1 MKNLKKTLALVAAL
15 AMSATALYGCGE
27 DSSSSSKKDSSSVA
41 DSSSKDAS
49 SSESESSS
57 ESKAAAEVPELKD
70 DGDKLTILC
79 WNADDSQPM
88 VDLFCEKTGH
98 KADEINIKCFGV
110 QGGQAAEQYTAYL
123 DKAENDADL
132 MFLEADW
139 CLQFINDDT
148 KTAPVESLGLTED
161 DFSALYPYVLEIGKS
176 TTTGALKG
184 VSWQSAA
191 GGYCYR
197 EDLAEKFLGVKS
209 PEEMQAKVADWDKF
223 EATAKELSD
232 KTDGKTAL
240 SATLG
245 GVWQVYS
252 GSRPTA
258 WVDEDNKLVVDDYCS
273 DYAEYAK
280 TLWTNNYVTH
290 VAQWTDE
297 WKPLGQSD
305 DVMGYFVSTW
315 GFGDTILGA
324 AAGGEGGKTFGMWK
338 CVTGPTNFYWGG
350 TWFAPAARCDNKT
363 MAKEFIEF
371 FTTNEDTAEAYALSK
386 GEYMSN
392 KNVMEKIIK
401 DKSYKGAPVLGGQ
414 NQFEVLNEVA
424 QGIDM
429 TGKITPY
436 DSVIKTEFS
445 NAVQEYAEGTYAT
458 AEEALEAFKANV
470 AGKITELNWD

>member
-15 AMSATALYGCGE
+15 AMSATALYGCGDE
-27 DSSSSSKKDSSSVA
+27 ESSSSKKDSSSVA
-41 DSSSKDAS
+41 DSSSKDS
-49 SSESESSS
+49 SSTDDSSS
-57 ESKAAAEVPELKD
+57 TPAAVDVPELSD

-79 WNADDSQPM
+79 WNTDDSQPM
-88 VDLFCEKTGH
+88 VDLFCEKTGY
-98 KADEINIKCFGV
+98 KPEQINIKSFGV

-123 DKAENDADL
+123 ADESNDADI

-148 KTAPVESLGLTED
+148 QTVPLESLGLKED

-176 TTTGALKG
+176 TTTGVLKG

-191 GGYCYR
+191 GGFCYR
-197 EDLAEKFLGVKS
+197 EDLAEEFLGVKT

-223 EATAKELSD
+223 EATAKELSE

-252 GSRPTA
+252 GSRSTA
-258 WVDEDNKLVVDDYCS
+258 WVDADNKLVVDDYCS
-273 DYAEYAK
+273 DYAEFAK
-280 TLWTNNYVTH
+280 TLWTKNYVTQ
-290 VAQWTDE
+290 VAQWSDN

-305 DVMGYFVSTW
+305 DVMGFFISTW
-315 GFGDTILGA
+315 GFGDAILSA
-324 AAGGEGGKTFGMWK
+324 AAGGEGGATFGDWK
-338 CVTGPTNFYWGG
+338 CIVGPAEFYWGG
-350 TWFAPAARCDNKT
+350 TWLAPTTRCDNKT
-363 MAKEFIEF
+363 IAKEFIEF
-371 FTTNEDTAEAYALSK
+371 FTTKEDTAEAYALSK

-401 DKSYKGAPVLGGQ
+401 DKSYEGAPVLGGQ

-436 DSVIKTEFS
+436 DAVIKTEFS
-445 NAVQEYAEGTYAT
+445 TAVQDYADGVYGSVD
-458 AEEALEAFKANV
+458 EALEAFKTNV
-470 AGKITELNWD
+470 AGKLPDLNWN